1 MRKNAIFCCLML
13 LIPAIGHR
21 AFAQDAPK
29 AAEPPHYYHLDF
41 VVQELGED
49 GKPVNSRS
57 YSTAVNTDRTD
68 NSFNQIRT
76 GSKIPVLSGA
86 ENKDM
91 QYMDVGVNIDTRAAR
106 EIGHQLALNLTA
118 DVSSLAAMEGGL
130 PAHPVIHQ
138 NRWSANALI
147 PIGKSTVV
155 FSSENLENKGKMQLM
170 VTATPLQ

>member
-1 MRKNAIFCCLML
+1 MRKTAIFCCLML
-13 LIPAIGHR
+13 LIPALGHR
-21 AFAQDAPK
+21 SFAQDASK
-29 AAEPPHYYHLDF
+29 APEPAHYYHLDF
-41 VVQELGED
+41 VVEELGED
-49 GKPVNSRS
+49 GKPVNSRT
-57 YSTAVNTDRTD
+57 YSTTISTDRSD
-68 NSFNQIRT
+68 FGQIRT

-86 ENKDM
+86 DNKDM

-106 EIGHQLALNLTA
+106 EIGHQLALVITA
-118 DVSSLAAMEGGL
+118 DVSSLATTEGGL

-138 NRWSANALI
+138 NRWQSNILI